1 MLFANSLPLGAEPQE
16 IALYFGRIMSIH
28 PANVTYVVHDADTPE
43 GMCGWSL
50 VKRVFDRFRIPI
62 PEVAMPLVDA
72 LSKSQ
77 FGQTI
82 TSILDNA
89 NAAWADST
97 EDVSLRKLA
106 YAVRNTFL
114 HRILHKPGPPDYLS
128 AGTTDAHDVTMQP
141 TANVGPVDPLTVND
155 PWAKAQHQ
163 ASRWEDLKLPSVHPF
178 VDTAQKPVPQ
188 IHRLQASKNRGGV
201 ILAPKG
207 SVADVLKTQPP
218 APSIVVMSAGD
229 SSSYGPLAARIQGP
243 FEVVLEDPKLKT
255 SHKRL
260 VQFLLVEGDV
270 KFSLAKPTCSFT
282 TPLVSEL
289 VLELDSRCTDKSLFT
304 AIQQAPLMHFREKAL
319 EVFGPKSFEGAQF
332 YGFRTFRNP
341 PGGEGATQLQI
352 IVKVPAKSREQLLS
366 QSAVDGPIFVRDFV
380 ERNAQPADTTVL
392 PRFWPVS
399 SVGLH
404 QICATSAGLP
414 GFGGL
419 QITKRGIA
427 VRAWV
432 SALADARKVFMT
444 EDERICPAN
453 YATVPRV
460 LFNAAG
466 WPAGVRPADLV
477 DCVQKATK
485 QAPIPTRAFR
495 DSGVHCWTLGF
506 ESAPSPTKFTVQIN
520 GQLHEILLS
529 PVSPVAPKSKVRNHA
544 NKPKPREKSDAK
556 TPAGDIVKVVSNPSS
571 NDSAR
576 IDALEK
582 KFDVLEKKQD
592 NFEHKMDRRYDE
604 IADHLRQILQSTNQR
619 PREPTGESPPGKYQ
633 KAC

>member
-1 MLFANSLPLGAEPQE
+1 
-16 IALYFGRIMSIH
+16 MSIH

-106 YAVRNTFL
+106 YAVRNTF
-114 HRILHKPGPPDYLS
+114 
-128 AGTTDAHDVTMQP
+128 
-141 TANVGPVDPLTVND
+141 
-155 PWAKAQHQ
+155 
-163 ASRWEDLKLPSVHPF
+163 
-178 VDTAQKPVPQ
+178 
-188 IHRLQASKNRGGV
+188 
-201 ILAPKG
+201 
-207 SVADVLKTQPP
+207 
-218 APSIVVMSAGD
+218 
-229 SSSYGPLAARIQGP
+229 
-243 FEVVLEDPKLKT
+243 
-255 SHKRL
+255 
-260 VQFLLVEGDV
+260 
-270 KFSLAKPTCSFT
+270 
-282 TPLVSEL
+282 
-289 VLELDSRCTDKSLFT
+289 
-304 AIQQAPLMHFREKAL
+304 
-319 EVFGPKSFEGAQF
+319 
-332 YGFRTFRNP
+332 
-341 PGGEGATQLQI
+341 
-352 IVKVPAKSREQLLS
+352 
-366 QSAVDGPIFVRDFV
+366 
-380 ERNAQPADTTVL
+380 
-392 PRFWPVS
+392 WPVS

-444 EDERICPAN
+444 EDERICRAN